1 MLDDC
6 SKTRC
11 HNGQPCLAHL
21 QCSTSFVLSPKYYPA
36 MNYSGGTKL
45 FQTWKGFDQNCSMG
59 MRQIFSTLT
68 TLTHSTGSCQL
79 SNDNCKCVNILDDMI
94 LAKTVFFKLKSMK
107 ARLVLSEKSKARE
120 RKRLRDNEIGE
131 VARMKL
137 FFNIM

>member
-1 MLDDC
+1 MCCHRRLISYLLKCPAVTLMMVLLVQLREGGGRPRLMLDDC

-59 MRQIFSTLT
+59 KRQIFSTLT
-68 TLTHSTGSCQL
+68 TLTHSTGPCQL
-79 SNDNCKCVNILDDMI
+79 NNDNCEYVNILDDMI
-94 LAKTVFFKLKSMK
+94 LVKTVFF
-107 ARLVLSEKSKARE
+107 
-120 RKRLRDNEIGE
+120 
-131 VARMKL
+131 
-137 FFNIM
+137 